1 MLQVQSTVSNN
12 SLVVHVPDRF
22 ESDYFTIHKS
32 AVTECYLEDS
42 RLDRDERGDFRFAF
56 L

>member
-1 MLQVQSTVSNN
+1 MEKIYGGISHNLREYMLQVQSTVSNN

-32 AVTECYLEDS
+32 AIT
-42 RLDRDERGDFRFAF
+42 
-56 L
+56 